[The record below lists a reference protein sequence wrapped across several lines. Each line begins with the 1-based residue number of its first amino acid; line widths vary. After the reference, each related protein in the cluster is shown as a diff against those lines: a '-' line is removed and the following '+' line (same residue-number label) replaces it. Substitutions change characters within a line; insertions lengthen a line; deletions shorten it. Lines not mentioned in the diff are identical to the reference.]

1 MAWSLRHLI
10 ATALGLVCAL
20 TTPIQAQVPVNEV
33 PPVMVRFVFI
43 ASGEFTKGLPEPDL
57 DALLASGPTIHR
69 LVLSPSAQSATIA
82 YKGPPAITLFKE
94 ITVGEKKERQTLA
107 TLAYPAAWRGVLFLV
122 TYSPHQKPLP
132 YVFTPLEFWGES
144 IPEKHIRFYNFCP
157 YPIAVK
163 MADASTTLANFERA
177 DINVSAATD
186 YLPIKIAKKNGDDGW
201 KLVVKTGLPKPSH
214 SRMIMLAYPN
224 SRNSEGINTLT
235 IGDVPMPPPPPAA
248 PAAR

>member
-1 MAWSLRHLI
+1 
-10 ATALGLVCAL
+10 
-20 TTPIQAQVPVNEV
+20 
-33 PPVMVRFVFI
+33 MVRFVFI
-43 ASGEFTKGLPEPDL
+43 GSGEFTKGLPEPDL
-57 DALLASGPTIHR
+57 DALLASGPTLHR

-82 YKGPPAITLFKE
+82 YKGPPAITLFRE

-107 TLAYPAAWRGVLFLV
+107 TLDFPAAWRGVLFLV
-122 TYSPHQKPLP
+122 TYSPQQKPLP
-132 YVFTPLEFWGES
+132 YVFTPLEFWGET

-157 YPIAVK
+157 YPLAVK
-163 MADASTTLANFERA
+163 MADASTTLAKFERA
-177 DINVSAATD
+177 DINVSSATD
-186 YLPIKIAKKNGDDGW
+186 YLPIKIAKNNGEDGW

-248 PAAR
+248 PGAR